1 MVFFD
6 TINGLRERGHEV
18 IEFSMQGS
26 RNLPSEYA
34 AYFAPEIPEF
44 TSKQSWGS
52 DWATFKNI
60 FHSQDVANKLK
71 TLIDATEPEVAHL
84 HNATRQL
91 SASVFFTLKKA
102 GLPIALTVHDVQP
115 MCPNHRMLRGGDIVC
130 EKCFKHK
137 YYNCTRYNCINKS
150 RSQSL
155 TGTLEAYYYYLK
167 GIWKFVDAFIC
178 PSEFMLDKLVKWG
191 FPAKKMHLLRNP
203 YAGIVANPSLGSKI
217 VYMGRLHEEKGIN
230 IFLAAL
236 PELKNYPIIIAGNGP
251 EEENVEK
258 FIRQN
263 GLNNVERV
271 GWVGGEK
278 WQEVMN
284 EARVVV
290 VPSLF
295 YENCSISILEAL
307 GNGKLVVAS
316 DRGGNRELIINETTG
331 WLVEPENPKVLA
343 EAIGQA
349 MRLNTAEADKIIA
362 NAKNLL
368 RQNHNPEGYFQKLE
382 EIYATL

>member
-26 RNLPSEYA
+26 RNLPSDYS
-34 AYFAPEIPEF
+34 AYFSPEIPEF
-44 TSKQSWGS
+44 TSKQSLGS
-52 DWATFKNI
+52 DWVTFKNI
-60 FHSQDVANKLK
+60 FHSNAVENKLR
-71 TLIDATEPEVAHL
+71 TLISATEPEVAHL
-84 HNATRQL
+84 HNVTRQL
-91 SASVFFTLKKA
+91 SASIFFTLKKA
-102 GLPIALTVHDVQP
+102 GVPIVLTVHDVQP
-115 MCPNHRMLRGGDIVC
+115 MCPNHRMLRNHTVC

-137 YYNCTRYNCINKS
+137 YYNCTRYNCINGSKA
-150 RSQSL
+150 QSL
-155 TGTLEAYYYYLK
+155 AGSLEAYYYYLK
-167 GIWKFVDAFIC
+167 GIWHFVDAFVC
-178 PSEFMLDKLVKWG
+178 PSQFMLDKMVKWG
-191 FPAKKMHLLRNP
+191 FPAKKMHLVRNP
-203 YAGIVANPSLGSKI
+203 YAVTAKDTTLGDKV

-230 IFLAAL
+230 IFLEAL
-236 PELKNYPIIIAGNGP
+236 KDLKNYQVIIAGTGP

-263 GLNNVERV
+263 GLTNVLRV

-278 WQEVMN
+278 WQAIMN
-284 EARVVV
+284 EAKVIA

-316 DRGGNRELIINETTG
+316 DRGGNNELIINNQTG
-331 WLVEPENPKVLA
+331 FLAEPENPKSLA
-343 EAIGQA
+343 EAIRKA
-349 MRLNTAEADKIIA
+349 MQLRGPEAGKLIA

-368 RQNHNPEGYFQKLE
+368 EQNHDPAGYCHALE
-382 EIYATL
+382 EIYAAL